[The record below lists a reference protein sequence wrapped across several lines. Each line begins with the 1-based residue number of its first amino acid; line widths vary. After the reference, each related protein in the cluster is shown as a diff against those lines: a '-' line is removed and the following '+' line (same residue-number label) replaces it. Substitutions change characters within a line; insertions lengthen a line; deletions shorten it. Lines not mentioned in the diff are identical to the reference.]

1 MKEGSIGKNF
11 VSFIAPWEMKLN
23 PNIVGVST
31 VPFSGEEEF
40 SIPKIGEGDRNSAA
54 KVDWLLGDREVT

>member
-1 MKEGSIGKNF
+1 
-11 VSFIAPWEMKLN
+11 MKLN